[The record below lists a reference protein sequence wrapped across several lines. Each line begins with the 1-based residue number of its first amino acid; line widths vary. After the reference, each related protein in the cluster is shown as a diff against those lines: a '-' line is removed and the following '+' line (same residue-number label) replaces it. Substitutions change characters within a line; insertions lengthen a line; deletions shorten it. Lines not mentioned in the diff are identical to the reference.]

1 MLGDILSQREID
13 DLLKAL
19 GTGEVDIEEMQTTK
33 EEKKIRVH
41 NFLRPTKFAKD
52 HLRTLSYIHENYAR
66 LVTNYLTGYL
76 RTIVQVELATV
87 ESLPYSD
94 FTNSISVSHA
104 VILGIID
111 FNPLNGTI
119 ILEIAP
125 NLVFAIIDRI
135 LGGIGTPIER
145 IRNFSDIETAIIERV
160 MVQLTNLMR
169 EPWESILTI
178 RPRLDRVD
186 TSAQF
191 AQLINPN
198 EMVAI
203 VTMNIKIGDIEGMMN
218 ICIPHMVVEPIVQK
232 LSTKIWF
239 SAIEKEITEDTKKVL
254 EKKIECMKVPLKAVL
269 GSSNISVKD
278 FLTLQLGDVIPL
290 DTGINEDIKVM
301 VGDILKFKGKPGFNK
316 NKFSVKITQVIREED

>member
-1 MLGDILSQREID
+1 MGDILSQHEID

-19 GTGEVDIEEMQTTK
+19 GTGELDIEEIQTTK

-104 VILGIID
+104 VILGVID

-125 NLVFAIIDRI
+125 NLVFTIIDRI
-135 LGGIGTPIER
+135 LGGKGTLIDKIRSFSEIE
-145 IRNFSDIETAIIERV
+145 IAIIERV
-160 MVQLTNLMR
+160 MIQLTNLMR

-203 VTMNIKIGDIEGMMN
+203 VTMNLKIGDVEGLMN

-239 SAIEKEITEDTKKVL
+239 SAIEKEITEETKKAL
-254 EKKIECMKVPLKAVL
+254 EQKIESMEVPLKAVL
-269 GSSNISVKD
+269 GSSYITVKD
-278 FLTLQLGDVIPL
+278 FLTLQPGDVIPL
-290 DTGINEDIKVM
+290 DTGINDDIKVM
-301 VGDILKFKGKPGFNK
+301 VGDILKFMGKPGFKK
-316 NKFSVKITQVIREED
+316 NKVSVKIDKVILEEDK